1 VIVAA
6 GTGRLVEFLSVD
18 VASVFRLIDYLSI
31 YVVHF
36 LVEQQKV

>member
-1 VIVAA
+1 MIVAA
-6 GTGRLVEFLSVD
+6 GTWRLVEFLHVD

-31 YVVHF
+31 YVVH